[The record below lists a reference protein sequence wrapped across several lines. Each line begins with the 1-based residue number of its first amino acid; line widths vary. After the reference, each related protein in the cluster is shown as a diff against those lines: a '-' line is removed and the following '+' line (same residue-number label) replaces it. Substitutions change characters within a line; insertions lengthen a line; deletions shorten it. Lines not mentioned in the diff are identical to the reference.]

1 MDMQPM
7 LSNNDL
13 APSGKSL
20 NDQLLQLRQWIF
32 DKTVGCAEGACLEIF
47 SGNGAFSQLF
57 LEAGVR
63 LVISD
68 PTAQSL
74 LHIDPYSP
82 DFEISCFEHLQKFD
96 TVFAIN
102 FLQYGPLTVKAVGN
116 IKKLLTPGGYLVTW
130 FPAYTALFNQMDQA
144 FNNWH
149 RNNKVDV
156 KKVLGRDF
164 EIVKM
169 RYFCVQDIEPE
180 SPPVEDNSQTKFE
193 EMVRVFQIDDPAA
206 DYRGISMITVAQL
219 IS

>member
-1 MDMQPM
+1 M

-13 APSGKSL
+13 APSGKSP
-20 NDQLLQLRQWIF
+20 NNQLLQLRQWIF
-32 DKTVGCAEGACLEIF
+32 EKTVDCAEGACLEIF
-47 SGNGAFSQLF
+47 SGNGEFSEIF
-57 LEAGVR
+57 LEAGVP

-68 PTAQSL
+68 PAAPSV

-82 DFEISCFEHLQKFD
+82 DFENSCFEHLQKFD

-102 FLQYGPLTVKAVGN
+102 FLQYGPLTAKAVGN

-130 FPAYTALFNQMDQA
+130 FPAYTALFNHMDQA

-169 RYFCVQDIEPE
+169 RYFYVQGSVAQ
-180 SPPVEDNSQTKFE
+180 SPPDEGHSQTKFE
-193 EMVRVFQIDDPAA
+193 ELVPVFQVDDPVV
-206 DYRGISMITVAQL
+206 DYKGISMITVAQL